1 MVENKLICVTM
12 SCDGSLHKDY
22 SQELLHFNWKQL
34 EKCSYEKCQWHQTK
48 LNVVETAET
57 NRTQL
62 KDVRAQKLPTYR
74 FF

>member
-34 EKCSYEKCQWHQTK
+34 EKCSTENQQPYQPKPAAVEMVILNTTK
-48 LNVVETAET
+48 VK
-57 NRTQL
+57 R
-62 KDVRAQKLPTYR
+62 
-74 FF
+74 